1 MQLQLIRNATLRL
14 EYGGHIILLDPF
26 FAPKHSRPSFKGKSG
41 NPLVDLPIEV
51 ADIINGVKCVV
62 VSHLHGDHFDE
73 AAQDALPK
81 NLPLFCQPGDEDTI
95 QSKGFTQVSPMS
107 DSVMW
112 QGISITRTDGNH
124 GVGEEVLQLMGKV
137 SGFVFRAEGEPS
149 IYWTGD
155 TVWYEAVQEVVKT
168 QQPGIIITHS
178 SGAMWADFP
187 DPIVM
192 DAAQTV
198 AVCKI
203 APNSKVIAIHME
215 SLDHGTVTR
224 TDLRAAASQASI
236 PEAQLIIPADGE
248 TLSF

>member
-1 MQLQLIRNATLRL
+1 
-14 EYGGHIILLDPF
+14 
-26 FAPKHSRPSFKGKSG
+26 
-41 NPLVDLPIEV
+41 
-51 ADIINGVKCVV
+51 
-62 VSHLHGDHFDE
+62 
-73 AAQDALPK
+73 
-81 NLPLFCQPGDEDTI
+81 
-95 QSKGFTQVSPMS
+95 
-107 DSVMW
+107 
-112 QGISITRTDGNH
+112 
-124 GVGEEVLQLMGKV
+124 MGKV